1 MNKNMIKQ
9 KLLIHNKE
17 VVFNNVSFV
26 PTNDVNKLYE
36 KINKY
41 LDSSKII
48 RNILERLFF
57 QEYFLDKLRNAMQ
70 GYQYDTIMKVMRE
83 NSHNCCMTGSFILSI
98 FNKINKSNRSWTPG
112 DIDIFTTDVNFH
124 EKLNAAFNDKNKIN
138 NKMFKRNR
146 GEYKFFS
153 KKEEYIP
160 NREVI
165 IGIHEW
171 ENLKNDI
178 KLQVII
184 IKNDINKVTDIND
197 LDIVKSRY
205 NGKRLYI
212 PEVTLDCLAK
222 NETSMI
228 NKFHTTNELNNTMLR
243 ATKYSNRGYTIN
255 YPKNI
260 FMDTNIDYDYLNPCI
275 MKLYHSTKDKKILI
289 LNNDEYKPNE
299 LFIKIIKKI
308 NIMLSEKSNVFPC
321 DIYFYG
327 FNYEFNPNVCP
338 EKNFGKEIV
347 QNYLIEKNNYY
358 SLLYSRHSE
367 KNKKKPIEIF
377 YDTFKFSQLD
387 LLHNKNKVNTYEKIL
402 REIAD
407 KVSFIDTDEITELR
421 NKINELQN
429 KVKLLEDENK
439 TLRKIKDD
447 IMNILTLT

>member
-1 MNKNMIKQ
+1 MNKNIIRQ
-9 KLLIHNKE
+9 ELLINNKE
-17 VVFNNVSFV
+17 VVLNNVSFV

-48 RNILERLFF
+48 RNILQFLFF
-57 QEYFLDKLRNAMQ
+57 KDNFERTLRNAME
-70 GYQYDTIMKVMRE
+70 GFQYDTILKVMRE
-83 NSHNCCMTGSFILSI
+83 NYHNCCITGSFILSLL
-98 FNKINKSNRSWTPG
+98 NKINSWTPG

-124 EKLNAAFNDKNKIN
+124 EKLNAAFNDKNKIY

-146 GEYKFFS
+146 EEYEFFS
-153 KKEEYIP
+153 QKEEYMP

-165 IGIHEW
+165 IGIYEW
-171 ENLKNDI
+171 VNPKNDI

-184 IKNDINKVTDIND
+184 IKNDINKITDRFD

-228 NKFHTTNELNNTMLR
+228 NKFHTTNELNNTMR
-243 ATKYSNRGYTIN
+243 RVTKYSNRGYTIN
-255 YPKNI
+255 YPKHI
-260 FMDTNIDYDYLNPCI
+260 FMDTNIDYDYLPPCI
-275 MKLYHSTKDKKILI
+275 MKLYHNTKDKKILI
-289 LNNDEYKPNE
+289 LNNDEYKPYE

-308 NIMLSEKSNVFPC
+308 NIMLSEKSDVFPC

-327 FNYEFNPNVCP
+327 FNSNLFPENP
-338 EKNFGKEIV
+338 EKKFGKEIV
-347 QNYLIEKNNYY
+347 QNYIIEENNYY
-358 SLLYSRHSE
+358 SLLSSRNSE

-377 YDTFKFSQLD
+377 YDTFDFSQLD

-447 IMNILTLT
+447 IMNILTLTK